1 MKKLCNPI
9 LTSLLLAC
17 FMALAQI
24 SLAQAPPP
32 PPADKGT
39 NTNKAP
45 GNGGGAPIDGGLI
58 ISLAMVACFGTW
70 KLYKSKIH
78 KAT

>member
-1 MKKLCNPI
+1 MKNAYKSFIFTMI
-9 LTSLLLAC
+9 LLG
-17 FMALAQI
+17 FMAIAQI

-32 PPADKGT
+32 PPVDKGT

-58 ISLAMVACFGTW
+58 ISLALVGGFGGW
-70 KLYKSKIH
+70 KLYKSWKCRT
-78 KAT
+78 A